1 MMENPARILA
11 TLLLGNTFVNIAT
24 SSLGVNL
31 ISTYFRGDRAIVVS
45 TLAMTV
51 LILVFGEITP
61 KTMAVQRSE
70 SIASWVV
77 NPLNVFSHYFPKL
90 NTIEGFRYA
99 LKLFRKGLFRV
110 LLPGLG
116 RRTIRLTGSV
126 E

>member
-11 TLLLGNTFVNIAT
+11 TLLLGNTFVNIAA

-77 NPLNVFSHYFPKL
+77 NPGLYDRLGDRPGHIGQLARGP
-90 NTIEGFRYA
+90 RY
-99 LKLFRKGLFRV
+99 
-110 LLPGLG
+110 GLG
-116 RRTIRLTGSV
+116 GEGEGV
-126 E
+126 